1 MDAPPNATTGEPQP
15 TETAAVFSLT
25 PKAAEKILEAVRGR
39 PETTA
44 RTGLRVGIRG
54 GGCSGLSYV
63 FELCDEPRP
72 TDTLFELS
80 GARVYIDPKS
90 LLFLR
95 GTRLDFVETL
105 MGRGFRL
112 ENPQVKQACGC
123 GTSFTV

>member
-1 MDAPPNATTGEPQP
+1 MSLPEAPA
-15 TETAAVFSLT
+15 FSLT
-25 PKAAEKILEAVRGR
+25 PKAAEKILEALRGR
-39 PETTA
+39 PETNT
-44 RTGLRVGIRG
+44 RTGLRVGVRG

-95 GTRLDFVETL
+95 GSRLDFVQTL
-105 MGRGFRL
+105 MGRGFKL
-112 ENPQVKQACGC
+112 ENPKAQQSCGC
-123 GTSFTV
+123 GTSFSV